1 MSIWTYKNACS
12 KSGITDGEPMFE
24 FNADETANELGRTP
38 AERDRVMSDLQLIF
52 GHDFNAHDVD
62 TVFLTMQEFQ
72 VLTMKYGDFFA
83 ASTVPFR
90 RAAFVHFVGISS
102 GVGGFDSQNAVRVT
116 NMQHTR
122 DGSRIAIRKLESH
135 ERVHLYFG
143 QSNAAYSRATMNF
156 RRICIGDHLF
166 LGHKTFPAPP
176 AAGAAAN
183 AEYLPAQGIDIMSE
197 MRNPN
202 PSVQFVTDDKTHTLT
217 LTPGVSGYYY
227 LFTATPDFA
236 ATLVSIGKD
245 RFFTIGRIGAVHKIN
260 PLTPRVEP
268 NFYHLIRI
276 PSIQRSEFTVTLTGE
291 MVKETIP
298 AAPRMAIG
306 APVPESVTVEVPI
319 AAAVAA
325 ETPSLK
331 RTPADAGLP
340 AAAAA
345 KTPAEPTPSAKRA
358 RAAVGAATAAAAN
371 PMS

>member
-24 FNADETANELGRTP
+24 FNADETANELGRNP
-38 AERDRVMSDLQLIF
+38 AMRERVMSDLQLIF

-62 TVFLTMQEFQ
+62 TVFLTLQEFQ
-72 VLTMKYGDFFA
+72 VLTMKYGDFFDA
-83 ASTVPFR
+83 AAVPFR

-102 GVGGFDSQNAVRVT
+102 GAGRFDSQNAVRVT

-143 QSNAAYSRATMNF
+143 QSNAAYNRAAMNF

-166 LGHKTFPAPP
+166 LGHKTFPTATR
-176 AAGAAAN
+176 N
-183 AEYLPAQGIDIMSE
+183 AEYLPAQDIAIMSE

-236 ATLVSIGKD
+236 AMLVTQYPTA
-245 RFFTIGRIGAVHKIN
+245 FFTIGRIGAVHKIN
-260 PLTPRVEP
+260 PLTPRVDP

-291 MVKETIP
+291 MVNETIP
-298 AAPRMAIG
+298 AVPRMTIG
-306 APVPESVTVEVPI
+306 APIPESVTVEVPI
-319 AAAVAA
+319 AASVAA
-325 ETPSLK
+325 SDATPSPLK

-340 AAAAA
+340 AATAA
-345 KTPAEPTPSAKRA
+345 KTPVEPTASAKRA
-358 RAAVGAATAAAAN
+358 RAAVGAAAAAAAN

>member
-72 VLTMKYGDFFA
+72 VLTMKHGKFFGA
-83 ASTVPFR
+83 ATVPFR
-90 RAAFVHFVGISS
+90 RSAFVHFVGISS
-102 GVGGFDSQNAVRVT
+102 GVGRFDSQNAVRVT

-143 QSNAAYSRATMNF
+143 KTNDTEATIN
-156 RRICIGDHLF
+156 RTICIGDYLLF
-166 LGHKTFPAPP
+166 GYKKFPADVT
-176 AAGAAAN
+176 N
-183 AEYLPAQGIDIMSE
+183 AEYLPAQNIPLMSE

-217 LTPGVSGYYY
+217 LTPGVSRYYY
-227 LFTATPDFA
+227 LFTATPHLA
-236 ATLVSIGKD
+236 ARLVSQFPEA
-245 RFFTIGRIGAVHKIN
+245 FFTIGRIGAVHKIN

-276 PSIQRSEFTVTLTGE
+276 PSIQRSEFTVTLTDG

-298 AAPRMAIG
+298 AAPRMVIG
-306 APVPESVTVEVPI
+306 APVPESVTVAVPI
-319 AAAVAA
+319 AAAVNAA
-325 ETPSLK
+325 PSLK
-331 RTPADAGLP
+331 RTTADAGLP
-340 AAAAA
+340 AAAA
-345 KTPAEPTPSAKRA
+345 KTPAEPTASSKRA
-358 RAAVGAATAAAAN
+358 RAAVGAATAASAN

>member
-24 FNADETANELGRTP
+24 FNADEAANELGRTP

-72 VLTMKYGDFFA
+72 VLTMKYGDFFDA
-83 ASTVPFR
+83 ATVPFR
-90 RAAFVHFVGISS
+90 RSAFVHFVGISS
-102 GVGGFDSQNAVRVT
+102 GVGRFDSQNAVRVT

-143 QSNAAYSRATMNF
+143 QSNAAYSRAAMNF

-166 LGHKTFPAPP
+166 LGHKTFPTAT
-176 AAGAAAN
+176 GN
-183 AEYLPAQGIDIMSE
+183 AEYLPAQDIAIMSE

-236 ATLVSIGKD
+236 ATLVAQAPTA
-245 RFFTIGRIGAVHKIN
+245 FFTIGRIGAVHKIN
-260 PLTPRVEP
+260 PLTPRVDP

-291 MVKETIP
+291 MVRETIP
-298 AAPRMAIG
+298 AAPRMTIG

-319 AAAVAA
+319 AAAVANEA
-325 ETPSLK
+325 APSPLK

-340 AAAAA
+340 AAAS
-345 KTPAEPTPSAKRA
+345 KTSAEPAASSKRA